1 MIILLIATFNNV
13 QAQDVIP
20 SSADIRLVQGTAGD
34 QLLVQMKIHST
45 SDFGGILSALTVTIR
60 YDASSGMAIGGGT
73 SFCSA
78 WSAFSPSPVVLNGGL
93 AYRTYNGFGINRLED
108 PVFDGGCGISLVPEE
123 WFTITT
129 IPVAGEGCTEFILGN
144 DAFTQ
149 LSNRNYY
156 VSMGGHNVT
165 GQVLDGPVNGGNCAP
180 DCLGIPGGTAL
191 PGTPCDDLDP
201 GTFDDTWGANCVCT
215 GTTGCVPP
223 TITGTST
230 NSPICSSNGL
240 NLAVTAT
247 GSGPLSYAWTGA
259 GSYSPN
265 PTSASVTVTGAATGP
280 YQVTVSN
287 TCGDASA
294 SIPVM
299 VQQAPSATIAYGG
312 SPYCATTG
320 TATVTRTGTSGG
332 TYTASP
338 GGLSITGSTGTI
350 NLGNSTAGTYTVTYT
365 IAAGGGCAAFSTTAT
380 VVITAGPSATISYT
394 GTPFCGTT
402 GTASVTR
409 TGSGG
414 GTYIASP
421 SGLSINGN
429 NGTINLG
436 NSTAGTYTVTYT
448 IAAGGGCAA
457 FSTTAT
463 VVITAG
469 PSATISYT
477 GTPFCGTTGT
487 ASVTRTGSG
496 GGTYIASPSGLSI
509 NGNNGTINL
518 GNSTAGTYTVTYTIA
533 AGGGCA
539 AFSTTATVVI
549 TAGPSATISYAGTPF
564 CGTTGTATVTRTGTS
579 GGTYTASPNGLS
591 LNGNNG
597 TINLGSSASGTYT
610 VAYTIA
616 AGGGCSAFS
625 TTAAVV
631 INAPVTWY
639 ADVDNDGVGD
649 DASTVQACIPPAGYV
664 SVGGDLCPQDPDKLS
679 PGICGCG
686 IPDTDTDN
694 DGAADCVDGCP
705 TDPDKIAPGVC
716 GCGIPDIDSDK
727 DGLADCIDSCPTLVG
742 EIGGPCDDGDPTTV
756 NDIITPECICAGT
769 ITIGITETE
778 QAHGVTVSLYPNPH
792 FSGMVHVDIDGL
804 TGGNG
809 DVLIEVHDASGRL
822 VHQASVA
829 PVGGKAHFAMDLKD
843 VGRGLYMVEVITEGH
858 RYLKRLVMQ

>member
-20 SSADIRLVQGTAGD
+20 SSADIRLVQGTTGD

-380 VVITAGPSATISYT
+380 VVITAGPSATISYA

-402 GTASVTR
+402 GTATVTR
-409 TGSGG
+409 TGTSG
-414 GTYIASP
+414 GTY
-421 SGLSINGN
+421 
-429 NGTINLG
+429 T
-436 NSTAGTYTVTYT
+436 
-448 IAAGGGCAA
+448 
-457 FSTTAT
+457 
-463 VVITAG
+463 
-469 PSATISYT
+469 
-477 GTPFCGTTGT
+477 
-487 ASVTRTGSG
+487 
-496 GGTYIASPSGLSI
+496 ASPSGLSI

-579 GGTYTASPNGLS
+579 GGTYTASPSGLS
-591 LNGNNG
+591 INGNNG
-597 TINLGSSASGTYT
+597 TINLGNSTAGTYT
-610 VAYTIA
+610 VTYTIA

>member
-1 MIILLIATFNNV
+1 MLIATFNNV

-380 VVITAGPSATISYT
+380 VVARCSWSFGYDQLCGNT
-394 GTPFCGTT
+394 GLRYHRHGHCHADRHFRRHVHGEPERPFHQREQRNDQLGEQHGRHVHGDLHHCGGRRLRGLQHHGHGCDHSWSFGYDQLCGNTVLRYHRH
-402 GTASVTR
+402 GHCHADRHFRRHVHGEPER
-409 TGSGG
+409 PFHQREQRNDQSGEQRGRDVHG
-414 GTYIASP
+414 G
-421 SGLSINGN
+421 
-429 NGTINLG
+429 
-436 NSTAGTYTVTYT
+436 VRH
-448 IAAGGGCAA
+448 
-457 FSTTAT
+457 
-463 VVITAG
+463 
-469 PSATISYT
+469 
-477 GTPFCGTTGT
+477 CG
-487 ASVTRTGSG
+487 RRR
-496 GGTYIASPSGLSI
+496 L
-509 NGNNGTINL
+509 
-518 GNSTAGTYTVTYTIA
+518 
-533 AGGGCA
+533 
-539 AFSTTATVVI
+539 
-549 TAGPSATISYAGTPF
+549 
-564 CGTTGTATVTRTGTS
+564 
-579 GGTYTASPNGLS
+579 LS
-591 LNGNNG
+591 LQHHGR
-597 TINLGSSASGTYT
+597 SGDQRS
-610 VAYTIA
+610 
-616 AGGGCSAFS
+616 GH
-625 TTAAVV
+625 
-631 INAPVTWY
+631 
-639 ADVDNDGVGD
+639 
-649 DASTVQACIPPAGYV
+649 
-664 SVGGDLCPQDPDKLS
+664 L
-679 PGICGCG
+679 
-686 IPDTDTDN
+686 
-694 DGAADCVDGCP
+694 
-705 TDPDKIAPGVC
+705 VC
-716 GCGIPDIDSDK
+716 G
-727 DGLADCIDSCPTLVG
+727 
-742 EIGGPCDDGDPTTV
+742 
-756 NDIITPECICAGT
+756 
-769 ITIGITETE
+769 
-778 QAHGVTVSLYPNPH
+778 
-792 FSGMVHVDIDGL
+792 
-804 TGGNG
+804 
-809 DVLIEVHDASGRL
+809 
-822 VHQASVA
+822 
-829 PVGGKAHFAMDLKD
+829 
-843 VGRGLYMVEVITEGH
+843 RG
-858 RYLKRLVMQ
+858 

>member
-1 MIILLIATFNNV
+1 MKDLGKWSARAFRWGLIILLIATFNNV

-380 VVITAGPSATISYT
+380 VVITAGPSATISYA
-394 GTPFCGTT
+394 GTPYCGTT
-402 GTASVTR
+402 GTATVTR
-409 TGSGG
+409 TGTSG
-414 GTYIASP
+414 GTY
-421 SGLSINGN
+421 
-429 NGTINLG
+429 T
-436 NSTAGTYTVTYT
+436 
-448 IAAGGGCAA
+448 
-457 FSTTAT
+457 
-463 VVITAG
+463 
-469 PSATISYT
+469 
-477 GTPFCGTTGT
+477 
-487 ASVTRTGSG
+487 
-496 GGTYIASPSGLSI
+496 ASPSGLSI

>member
-1 MIILLIATFNNV
+1 MKDLGKWSARAFRWGLIILLIATFNNV

-414 GTYIASP
+414 GTY
-421 SGLSINGN
+421 
-429 NGTINLG
+429 T
-436 NSTAGTYTVTYT
+436 
-448 IAAGGGCAA
+448 
-457 FSTTAT
+457 
-463 VVITAG
+463 
-469 PSATISYT
+469 
-477 GTPFCGTTGT
+477 
-487 ASVTRTGSG
+487 
-496 GGTYIASPSGLSI
+496 ASPSGLSI

>member
-1 MIILLIATFNNV
+1 MKDLGKWSARAFRWGLIILLIATFNNV

-380 VVITAGPSATISYT
+380 VVITAGPSATISY
-394 GTPFCGTT
+394 
-402 GTASVTR
+402 A
-409 TGSGG
+409 
-414 GTYIASP
+414 
-421 SGLSINGN
+421 
-429 NGTINLG
+429 
-436 NSTAGTYTVTYT
+436 
-448 IAAGGGCAA
+448 
-457 FSTTAT
+457 
-463 VVITAG
+463 
-469 PSATISYT
+469 

>member
-365 IAAGGGCAAFSTTAT
+365 
-380 VVITAGPSATISYT
+380 
-394 GTPFCGTT
+394 
-402 GTASVTR
+402 
-409 TGSGG
+409 
-414 GTYIASP
+414 
-421 SGLSINGN
+421 
-429 NGTINLG
+429 
-436 NSTAGTYTVTYT
+436 
-448 IAAGGGCAA
+448 
-457 FSTTAT
+457 
-463 VVITAG
+463 
-469 PSATISYT
+469 
-477 GTPFCGTTGT
+477 
-487 ASVTRTGSG
+487 
-496 GGTYIASPSGLSI
+496 
-509 NGNNGTINL
+509 
-518 GNSTAGTYTVTYTIA
+518 
-533 AGGGCA
+533 
-539 AFSTTATVVI
+539 
-549 TAGPSATISYAGTPF
+549 
-564 CGTTGTATVTRTGTS
+564 
-579 GGTYTASPNGLS
+579 
-591 LNGNNG
+591 
-597 TINLGSSASGTYT
+597 
-610 VAYTIA
+610 
-616 AGGGCSAFS
+616 
-625 TTAAVV
+625 
-631 INAPVTWY
+631 
-639 ADVDNDGVGD
+639 
-649 DASTVQACIPPAGYV
+649 
-664 SVGGDLCPQDPDKLS
+664 
-679 PGICGCG
+679 
-686 IPDTDTDN
+686 
-694 DGAADCVDGCP
+694 
-705 TDPDKIAPGVC
+705 
-716 GCGIPDIDSDK
+716 
-727 DGLADCIDSCPTLVG
+727 
-742 EIGGPCDDGDPTTV
+742 
-756 NDIITPECICAGT
+756 
-769 ITIGITETE
+769 
-778 QAHGVTVSLYPNPH
+778 
-792 FSGMVHVDIDGL
+792 
-804 TGGNG
+804 
-809 DVLIEVHDASGRL
+809 
-822 VHQASVA
+822 
-829 PVGGKAHFAMDLKD
+829 
-843 VGRGLYMVEVITEGH
+843 
-858 RYLKRLVMQ
+858 

>member
-1 MIILLIATFNNV
+1 VARETETEKIDRTEMKDLGKWSARAFRWGLIILLIATFNNV

-380 VVITAGPSATISYT
+380 VVITAGPSATISYA

-414 GTYIASP
+414 GTY
-421 SGLSINGN
+421 
-429 NGTINLG
+429 T
-436 NSTAGTYTVTYT
+436 
-448 IAAGGGCAA
+448 
-457 FSTTAT
+457 
-463 VVITAG
+463 
-469 PSATISYT
+469 
-477 GTPFCGTTGT
+477 
-487 ASVTRTGSG
+487 
-496 GGTYIASPSGLSI
+496 ASPSGLSI

>member
-380 VVITAGPSATISYT
+380 VVITAGPSATISREHRFGPGKYR
-394 GTPFCGTT
+394 GAAEPILQVRAAFPSMGTT
-402 GTASVTR
+402 ERSIWGTARPGRTR
-409 TGSGG
+409 
-414 GTYIASP
+414 
-421 SGLSINGN
+421 
-429 NGTINLG
+429 
-436 NSTAGTYTVTYT
+436 
-448 IAAGGGCAA
+448 
-457 FSTTAT
+457 
-463 VVITAG
+463 
-469 PSATISYT
+469 
-477 GTPFCGTTGT
+477 
-487 ASVTRTGSG
+487 
-496 GGTYIASPSGLSI
+496 
-509 NGNNGTINL
+509 
-518 GNSTAGTYTVTYTIA
+518 
-533 AGGGCA
+533 
-539 AFSTTATVVI
+539 
-549 TAGPSATISYAGTPF
+549 
-564 CGTTGTATVTRTGTS
+564 
-579 GGTYTASPNGLS
+579 
-591 LNGNNG
+591 
-597 TINLGSSASGTYT
+597 
-610 VAYTIA
+610 
-616 AGGGCSAFS
+616 
-625 TTAAVV
+625 
-631 INAPVTWY
+631 
-639 ADVDNDGVGD
+639 
-649 DASTVQACIPPAGYV
+649 
-664 SVGGDLCPQDPDKLS
+664 
-679 PGICGCG
+679 
-686 IPDTDTDN
+686 
-694 DGAADCVDGCP
+694 
-705 TDPDKIAPGVC
+705 
-716 GCGIPDIDSDK
+716 
-727 DGLADCIDSCPTLVG
+727 
-742 EIGGPCDDGDPTTV
+742 
-756 NDIITPECICAGT
+756 
-769 ITIGITETE
+769 
-778 QAHGVTVSLYPNPH
+778 
-792 FSGMVHVDIDGL
+792 
-804 TGGNG
+804 
-809 DVLIEVHDASGRL
+809 
-822 VHQASVA
+822 
-829 PVGGKAHFAMDLKD
+829 
-843 VGRGLYMVEVITEGH
+843 
-858 RYLKRLVMQ
+858 